1 MSTVD
6 IIILLCFIPGV
17 IRGLSKGFLEQ
28 GLTLIGIILS
38 VWAAFKFSNLVCTWI
53 KPYLEVSDTVL
64 HVVAFALV
72 LVVVILAALLL
83 AKLLTK
89 AVEAAMLGWLNKG
102 LGVLAA
108 CAVTALVLG
117 LLIIL
122 FETLNLKFQ
131 FVKADTLSD
140 SVLYGP
146 LRDAAYVV
154 FPYLKQL
161 LFKQ

>member
-1 MSTVD
+1 MATLD
-6 IIILLCFIPGV
+6 IILLVCFIPGI

-28 GLTLIGIILS
+28 ALALVGIVLS
-38 VWAAFKFSNLVCTWI
+38 VWAAFHFSSLVCTWL
-53 KPYLEVSDTVL
+53 KPYLEVSETVL
-64 HVVAFALV
+64 NVIAFALILVAISLAV
-72 LVVVILAALLL
+72 LLVAR
-83 AKLLTK
+83 LLTK
-89 AVEAAMLGWLNKG
+89 VVELAMLGWLNKG

-131 FVKADTLSD
+131 FVKADALSD